1 MTTSSSPDIA
11 QNARDYARIEAAIL
25 YLEEHFRDQPRL
37 DEMSRQ
43 AGLDPHHFQRLF
55 RRWAGISPKRF
66 GQFLTLDY
74 ARAQLE
80 ASASILDAAYDAG
93 LSGPSRLHDLFVTY
107 EAMSPGA
114 FKRGGA
120 GVDIAW
126 GVHPSPFGPCFVGR
140 TGRGICALGFADG
153 DADSDIQAVRA
164 EFERRWPAARFHED
178 AHATAPVAARIF
190 QARSAGGFQ
199 PRPAGGDAVRL
210 AVCGTNFQLKVW
222 EALLRIPPG
231 RITSYQALAQALGLP
246 RSARAVGG
254 AVAANPISWLIPCHR
269 VIRRTGRFS
278 NYEWGPARKRAM
290 LGWEAAWFG
299 AAEPDDAGPAGGI
312 SPASPAP
319 RG

>member
-107 EAMSPGA
+107 EAMSPGT

-140 TGRGICALGFADG
+140 TERGICALGFAAG
-153 DADSDIQAVRA
+153 DADGDIQAVRA

-190 QARSAGGFQ
+190 QARA
-199 PRPAGGDAVRL
+199 AGGDAVRL
-210 AVCGTNFQLKVW
+210 ALCGTNFQLKVW

-254 AVAANPISWLIPCHR
+254 AVAANPVSYLIPCHR

-290 LGWEAAWFG
+290 LGWEAAHFG
-299 AAEPDDAGPAGGI
+299 PAEPDNAGPAGGI